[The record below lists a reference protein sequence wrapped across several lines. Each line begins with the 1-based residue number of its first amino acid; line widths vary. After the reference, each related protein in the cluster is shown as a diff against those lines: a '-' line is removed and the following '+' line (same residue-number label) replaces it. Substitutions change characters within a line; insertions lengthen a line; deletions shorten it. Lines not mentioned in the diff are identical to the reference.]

1 MEEQQRT
8 ELRNMVSIFIGLMFV
23 KVYEFFLSDIGRPT
37 LSFISYAAG
46 ILLILLF
53 NRKHCW
59 SLSDFGIQGVIN
71 NTFWEVILPALIW
84 LGSLAIIIIPEYLIC
99 TFGGEAEYPYF
110 DLICFNQHVDLI
122 LSKSDNTILVTWT
135 IMGALICAFRALFL
149 EVFFRGFAFGVL
161 RKKTGFYV
169 CNAVQA
175 LFYTMFFFVGPVRS
189 LMLSEDKGKTVV
201 LFLLFFAAQFLF
213 AFRQGYLRLVCG
225 TIWPCVLTTFLFNFF
240 TYNVVIVGL
249 GGTEFVN
256 YADYIRWILIQGICL
271 LGTLAYCKKMKKK
284 FPPPKPNPAELE
296 EMKAL
301 AELEA
306 QQEEI

>member
-1 MEEQQRT
+1 
-8 ELRNMVSIFIGLMFV
+8 MVSIFVALMFIR
-23 KVYEFFLSDIGRPT
+23 VYEYFLGDFGRST

-46 ILLILLF
+46 ILLILVF

-71 NTFWEVILPALIW
+71 NSFWEVILPALIW
-84 LGSLAIIIIPEYLIC
+84 LGSLAIVIVPEYIIC
-99 TFGGEAEYPYF
+99 SLGETEEPYF

-122 LSKSDNTILVTWT
+122 LSKVDTTILVTWT
-135 IMGALICAFRALFL
+135 LMGALICAFRALFL
-149 EVFFRGFAFGVL
+149 EIYFRGFCFGVL

-175 LFYTMFFFVGPVRS
+175 LFYTLFFFVGPVRS

-201 LFLLFFAAQFLF
+201 LFLLFFVAQFLF

-225 TIWPCVLTTFLFNFF
+225 TVWPCVLTSFLFNFF
-240 TYNVVIVGL
+240 TYNIVIVGL

-256 YADYIRWILIQGICL
+256 YADYIRWIIVQTICL

-284 FPPPKPNPAELE
+284 FPPPKPNQAEME
-296 EMKAL
+296 EMKLLEEL
-301 AELEA
+301 AN
-306 QQEEI
+306 EED